1 MSVKLQSWGRGQ
13 GRRGSGPG
21 PHLPP
26 ALGEMVPEPSLGRGV
41 LGEREVLRGA
51 TPPPAACIRHPTS
64 PCPRMPRGSA
74 AGGWGEWGCWPPSRS
89 WGLAL
94 GETAIGRA
102 RRERKPCAPAKVNS
116 AIAVPRLRAPTGAPV
131 PGACASG
138 VLPPAPQS
146 FSSSHVC
153 SYMGFSSW
161 PALGAARSRQHPL
174 SPRGWSCGGAE
185 TGFGTVSGTEPAP
198 GAGGYRDAWGP
209 VHPAAGAGAPTSPV
223 EGEMRVLGSS
233 GSCSEGRAAE
243 PDTGALRVPSLGPRC
258 PKLHAVSAQPAP
270 PNQHPSLA
278 TFITSCPRL
287 VLLSQPS
294 PVPHAVPTGVPDG
307 QAAGGEGAVP
317 PGNTGHGGRLGAAHG
332 TARRVAKGTTLAG
345 SPLTPRRLQGGAR
358 RSQTPCGCPATPAG
372 SQPCLA
378 PAPCPFLPA
387 HATGGALAQA
397 PARSAPASRPAPKSP
412 A

>member
-1 MSVKLQSWGRGQ
+1 MSVRCCGV
-13 GRRGSGPG
+13 
-21 PHLPP
+21 PP
-26 ALGEMVPEPSLGRGV
+26 PL
-41 LGEREVLRGA
+41 
-51 TPPPAACIRHPTS
+51 PPPASVT
-64 PCPRMPRGSA
+64 PRPRAHGCRGAAPPGGGGSGGA
-74 AGGWGEWGCWPPSRS
+74 GPPPGRGGWRWEKPPS
-89 WGLAL
+89 A
-94 GETAIGRA
+94 GRGG
-102 RRERKPCAPAKVNS
+102 S
-116 AIAVPRLRAPTGAPV
+116 GSRAPQPKSTQPSLFPGSVRRRAPQCLGPV
-131 PGACASG
+131 QVGCY
-138 VLPPAPQS
+138 PPPPQS

-153 SYMGFSSW
+153 SCMGFSSW

-209 VHPAAGAGAPTSPV
+209 VHPTAGAGAPTSPV

-258 PKLHAVSAQPAP
+258 PKLHAVSSQPAP

-287 VLLSQPS
+287 VLLSRPS